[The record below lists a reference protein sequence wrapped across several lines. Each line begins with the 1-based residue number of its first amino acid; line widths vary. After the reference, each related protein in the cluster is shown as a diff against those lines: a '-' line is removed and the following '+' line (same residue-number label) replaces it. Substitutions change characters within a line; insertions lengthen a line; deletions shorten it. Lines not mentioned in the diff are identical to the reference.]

1 MEQTIKDL
9 GISDPGEQGG
19 DREGGGEE
27 EERGGERQ
35 EGEEQEQQEC
45 RHDRSIHP
53 LPLTEF

>member
-1 MEQTIKDL
+1 MASLT
-9 GISDPGEQGG
+9 SGEQGG